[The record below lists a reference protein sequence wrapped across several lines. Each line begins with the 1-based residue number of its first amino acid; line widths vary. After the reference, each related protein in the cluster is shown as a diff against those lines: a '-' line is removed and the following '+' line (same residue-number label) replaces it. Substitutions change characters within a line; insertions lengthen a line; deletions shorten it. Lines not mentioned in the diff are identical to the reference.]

1 MSLQYPD
8 QVQTQP
14 FSSIDATRADILPLA
29 ISYSYSKPNHRVPTS
44 VNLSNVTQPVSLP
57 PQPGSPS
64 HLLNTYPV
72 STPSR
77 QDTDINLGKTTG
89 AKKPKGT
96 LSLEKENILFE
107 AAVGRTQ
114 ALKVNFSLSNF
125 FLLKLLI
132 NIFYQVMIKNRTPE
146 NQFLKVF
153 LEPGSPFLIIH
164 ETLEVCVKLIF

>member
-89 AKKPKGT
+89 AKKPKGK

-114 ALKVNFSLSNF
+114 ALKVNFS
-125 FLLKLLI
+125 
-132 NIFYQVMIKNRTPE
+132 
-146 NQFLKVF
+146 
-153 LEPGSPFLIIH
+153 
-164 ETLEVCVKLIF
+164 